1 MPLLF
6 CLLLDE
12 QVSMRTVI
20 ILEKGDIMAGKTL
33 IQWVS
38 KGQFIGTDSTKHSVV
53 MSMQNEENAIGMKPS
68 DMLLVALGGC
78 SSIDLVN
85 ILKKKRQRLTGLE
98 IELNGEQDP
107 DPPWTFRKIEMM
119 YTVRGRGLSEKAVAD
134 AIRLS
139 ADKYCS
145 VKASLDKS
153 IEVHTEYRIVE
164 DE

>member
-1 MPLLF
+1 
-6 CLLLDE
+6 
-12 QVSMRTVI
+12 
-20 ILEKGDIMAGKTL
+20 MAKAH

-53 MSMQNEENAIGMKPS
+53 MSMQNEENAVGMKPS

-78 SSIDLVN
+78 TGIDVVN
-85 ILKKKRQRLTGLE
+85 ILNKKRQRLTGLE
-98 IELNGEQDP
+98 IEISGEQDS
-107 DPPWTFRKIEMM
+107 DPPWTFRKIQVM

-134 AIRLS
+134 SITLS
-139 ADKYCS
+139 EEKYCS

-153 IEVHTEYRIVE
+153 VEIHTQFQIVE

>member
-1 MPLLF
+1 
-6 CLLLDE
+6 
-12 QVSMRTVI
+12 
-20 ILEKGDIMAGKTL
+20 MAAKAL

-38 KGQFIGTDSTKHSVV
+38 KGQFIATDSTKHSVV
-53 MSMQNEENAIGMKPS
+53 MSMQNEENAVGMKPS

-85 ILKKKRQRLTGLE
+85 ILRKKRQHLTGLE
-98 IELNGEQDP
+98 IEIIGEQDP
-107 DPPWTFRKIEMM
+107 NPPWTFRKIEMI
-119 YTVRGRGLSEKAVAD
+119 YTVRGLDLSEKAVAS

-153 IEVHTEYRIVE
+153 IEVHMEYRIVE
-164 DE
+164 E

>member
-1 MPLLF
+1 M
-6 CLLLDE
+6 
-12 QVSMRTVI
+12 
-20 ILEKGDIMAGKTL
+20 EKGDYMASKAH

-38 KGQFIGTDSTKHSVV
+38 KGQFVGTDSTKHSVV
-53 MSMQNEENAIGMKPS
+53 MSMQNEENAVGMKPS

-78 SSIDLVN
+78 TSVDVVN

-98 IELNGEQDP
+98 IEVSGEQDP
-107 DPPWTFRKIEMM
+107 DPPWAFRSIQVM

-134 AIRLS
+134 AIRL
-139 ADKYCS
+139 AEEKYCS

-153 IEVHTEYRIVE
+153 VEVHTEYRIVE

>member
-1 MPLLF
+1 
-6 CLLLDE
+6 
-12 QVSMRTVI
+12 
-20 ILEKGDIMAGKTL
+20 MAGKAH
-33 IQWVS
+33 IQLVS
-38 KGQFIGTDSTKHSVV
+38 KGQFIGTDSSKHSVV
-53 MSMQNEENAIGMKPS
+53 MSTQNEENAVGMKPS

-85 ILKKKRQRLTGLE
+85 ILTKKRQRFTALE
-98 IELNGEQDP
+98 IEISGEQDP

-153 IEVHTEYRIVE
+153 VEIHSEYQIIE

>member
-1 MPLLF
+1 
-6 CLLLDE
+6 
-12 QVSMRTVI
+12 
-20 ILEKGDIMAGKTL
+20 MAGQAL

-53 MSMQNEENAIGMKPS
+53 MSMQNEENAVGMKPS

-85 ILKKKRQRLTGLE
+85 ILRKKRQHLTGLE
-98 IELNGEQDP
+98 IEISGEQDP
-107 DPPWTFRKIEMM
+107 DPPWTFRKIEMI

-153 IEVHTEYRIVE
+153 IGVHTEYRIVE
-164 DE
+164 E